1 MVYIKMA
8 IMKST
13 GTFVSLPIIEDQIDY
28 KVIDRT
34 YMSRG
39 NKVQYVY
46 DCKKKKEDPT
56 VIVKWCRRN
65 FGERGMGWDFLLTS
79 GNVTIVL
86 WDDKFKTMYELWKV

>member
-1 MVYIKMA
+1 MA
-8 IMKST
+8 ITNST
-13 GTFVSLPIIEDQIDY
+13 GTFVSLPIKEDQIQY
-28 KVIDRT
+28 EIIDRT

-39 NKVQYVY
+39 NRKSYVY
-46 DCKKKKEDPT
+46 DCKKKKENPT

-65 FGERGMGWDFLLTS
+65 FGERGVGWDFLLVS

>member
-1 MVYIKMA
+1 MG
-8 IMKST
+8 IMKPS
-13 GTFVSLPIIEDQIDY
+13 GNFVSLPVREDQIDY

-39 NKVQYVY
+39 NRVQYVY
-46 DCKKKKEDPT
+46 DCKGKKEDPT

-86 WDDKFKTMYELWKV
+86 WDDKFKTMYELWKI